1 MCLDRKYLAE
11 DGCELDV
18 LALGIDSIH
27 SSKHAPDVKVLGCP
41 DARRPRPVRNRVE
54 VDAQVEGIA
63 SHRLEQQHSLGL
75 GMCPLDSA
83 RMADPICSRHRMP
96 GGRSARR
103 GHVPVPSTWWWLRR
117 GAVRTLQDP
126 SRMLGRRA
134 FAQELARLRGAEI
147 ARVILVRHIAV
158 VVALDRLLVLSFP
171 DHGSGSSCQSW

>member
-83 RMADPICSRHRMP
+83 RMADPICSRRGP
-96 GGRSARR
+96 LSR
-103 GHVPVPSTWWWLRR
+103 GHVPVPSRWWWWLRR

-126 SRMLGRRA
+126 SRMLGWRA